1 MINIR
6 QILLLLF
13 WSELIFRSIRSIRSA
28 SSRMFDP
35 RSDPVKVFRYSTR
48 SDPSYNVRSTYVLCS
63 TYCWLCSTL
72 HRGERHAES
81 GEHRTVPVEGLEG
94 H

>member
-1 MINIR
+1 
-6 QILLLLF
+6 
-13 WSELIFRSIRSIRSA
+13 
-28 SSRMFDP
+28 
-35 RSDPVKVFRYSTR
+35 
-48 SDPSYNVRSTYVLCS
+48 
-63 TYCWLCSTL
+63 L